1 MHGGVGDGG
10 NGRSGIEAAVFESV
24 DVKFVVGDIGLLLL
38 LLLSASLVSKVHR
51 DERSWWSLS
60 ELLWLLVAV
69 LATKVRA
76 KLMMLASSL
85 KLLLLLMSLSGFW
98 VFAGDGVGAKVGI
111 AVGGGAGHVDN
122 ADGV

>member
-1 MHGGVGDGG
+1 MHGGVGNGG

-24 DVKFVVGDIGLLLL
+24 DVKFVVEDIGLLLL

-51 DERSWWSLS
+51 YERRWWSLS

-76 KLMMLASSL
+76 KLMMLASLL

-98 VFAGDGVGAKVGI
+98 VFAGDSVGAKVGN